1 MIHYKFKY
9 SCFTSLRGKFWN
21 PYNYCSKC
29 IYKLIMQPAY
39 MIENLN
45 FTLQC
50 LTYAYNSTD
59 LKFSEVKPGILP
71 QQRWSFFEN
80 NGFHLLALVTKGFLQ
95 QWFWGLPCCRLAAYI
110 QWVDPVR
117 KLSMNDFAAF
127 IISNPFCSVSEISPN
142 PAKSGNCFHSSCCFK
157 LIDSPDNMLL
167 LLI

>member
-1 MIHYKFKY
+1 MSGILLIQIKFDEIHTFMYSGIHNQPRSSASFCYKRKAIFFLKIALGTRLIHYKFKY
-9 SCFTSLRGKFWN
+9 SCFTSLWGKFWN

-71 QQRWSFFEN
+71 QQRWSFF
-80 NGFHLLALVTKGFLQ
+80 
-95 QWFWGLPCCRLAAYI
+95 
-110 QWVDPVR
+110 
-117 KLSMNDFAAF
+117 
-127 IISNPFCSVSEISPN
+127 
-142 PAKSGNCFHSSCCFK
+142 
-157 LIDSPDNMLL
+157 
-167 LLI
+167 